1 MHFTIKSCCG
11 KIIVNLNYNDWNIR
25 IVSIFDTFGNNGKK
39 NVVKV
44 EETLT
49 GQMLAMI
56 QQPLQSSVYNIGSV
70 CNREEWSIL

>member
-1 MHFTIKSCCG
+1 MLAH
-11 KIIVNLNYNDWNIR
+11 L
-25 IVSIFDTFGNNGKK
+25 K

-44 EETLT
+44 EETPT

-56 QQPLQSSVYNIGSV
+56 QQPLQSSVYNIESV